1 VTRHIPFLVWLATW
15 IGAFFASVV
24 LATALIASHSGGSI
38 LVTLND
44 YGEMWLDFV
53 MISVGIS
60 VMCIGGYLAVMRGS
74 NTEPD

>member
-38 LVTLND
+38 LVAVND
-44 YGEMWLDFV
+44 YGEMWLDLV
-53 MISVGIS
+53 VISVGIS
-60 VMCIGGYLAVMRGS
+60 VMCIGGYIAVMCSTG
-74 NTEPD
+74 TKPD